1 MFFLNKFTI
10 IGIAIIIL
18 GFFLTPILIGFP
30 IMVVGFLIGD
40 FGILYGIVKIVPGL
54 DTKIGKLFTMI
65 KDSYKPYFR
74 KEVTK
79 K

>member
-1 MFFLNKFTI
+1 MFINKFTI

-18 GFFLTPILIGFP
+18 GIFLSPIFIGFP
-30 IMVVGFLIGD
+30 IMMIGFLIGD
-40 FGILYGIVKIVPGL
+40 FGIIYGVVKAVPGL
-54 DTKIGKLFTMI
+54 EDKIKKLFVMI
-65 KDSYKPYFR
+65 KESYRPYFR